1 MKTKSQPRR
10 SGVGHERKR
19 LGALRDQFQRT
30 TPTLQELLA
39 SGDYEGPIAAED
51 AWPIDQ
57 LLSQLKRLRA
67 ASGLTQ
73 KQLAAKIGMDVT
85 AMSRL
90 ESGRQANVTMQ
101 TLERV
106 ARGLGYAL
114 RVQMRPLPS
123 PQAA

>member
-1 MKTKSQPRR
+1 MKTKIKVRGSVA
-10 SGVGHERKR
+10 SHERKR
-19 LGALRDQFQRT
+19 LVALRDQFQRT
-30 TPTLQELLA
+30 KPTLQELLA
-39 SGDYEGPIAAED
+39 SGDYEGPVAAED

-57 LLSQLKRLRA
+57 LLSQFKRLRE

-106 ARGLGYAL
+106 ARGLGCDL
-114 RVQMRPLPS
+114 RVQLRPTRHTR
-123 PQAA
+123 AA